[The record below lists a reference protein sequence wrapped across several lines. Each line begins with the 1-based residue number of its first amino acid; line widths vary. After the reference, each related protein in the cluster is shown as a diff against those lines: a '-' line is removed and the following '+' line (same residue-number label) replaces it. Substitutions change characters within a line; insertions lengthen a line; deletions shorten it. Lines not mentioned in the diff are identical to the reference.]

1 MATPTFSIKVYT
13 SPPTDEQWGAIIA
26 GQREITSDVLRGST
40 SMGRSSPVEKFGA
53 ATATIEIDN
62 TLGQA
67 DPYHGLYALGDRV
80 WVIAESAAY
89 EVVVADGVIDRTTMT
104 VGPGRESTTTIEVAP
119 RPYVAATV
127 AAGTY
132 TPTSISDLLTQLRDA
147 TGYTSADLP
156 IGVDVEAFDPVP
168 LAITSDG
175 TLRFIDVVDTI
186 GEALGGAVYPNG
198 VGWSYVSRGRR
209 TSGGWSNA
217 TNWPLPIGD
226 GTAASE
232 PTGYGD
238 QLRVELTTDDVINS
252 VDAEPAFGVAS
263 TAQHAESA
271 GSIALVGRRDLTRS
285 APFSSADLAEIA
297 AAIVARYNGAY
308 LHPREV
314 TIRNAELEPDEILP
328 ILLSAY
334 FSTVIVPV
342 TYRPPS
348 ELTTPRSDYYF
359 IDGRTVEWD
368 AAGAVSVVAQLAPV
382 LRDGC
387 ALFDVDEL
395 GGYGE
400 ARYA

>member
-13 SPPTDEQWGAIIA
+13 SPPTDEPWGAIIA

-53 ATATIEIDN
+53 ATATIELDN

-67 DPYHGLYALGDRV
+67 DPYHGLYSLGDRV

-156 IGVDVEAFDPVP
+156 IAVLVDGGAPIP
-168 LAITSDG
+168 LAVTSDG
-175 TLRFIDVVDTI
+175 TLRFIDAVDTI
-186 GEALGGAVYPNG
+186 AEALGGAVFPDG
-198 VGWSYVSRGRR
+198 VGLWYAARGVR
-209 TSGGWSNA
+209 TSSGW
-217 TNWPLPIGD
+217 TKITDWPFPIGD

-238 QLRVELTTDDVINS
+238 ELRVEITTDDVYNS

-285 APFSSADLAEIA
+285 APFATADLARLA
-297 AAIVARYNGAY
+297 AGLVARYNAADFY
-308 LHPREV
+308 PREV
-314 TIRNAELEPDEILP
+314 TIRHADLEPDEIIP
-328 ILLSAY
+328 ILLSSS

-387 ALFDVDEL
+387 ALYDVDEL
-395 GGYGE
+395 GGYDE